1 MKKRLIN
8 SVLLA
13 FLALTIMMPVTIRAA
28 ATEEEME
35 TEQQN
40 ISGNQSLNFVPPEG
54 VFEDI
59 ISKITYA
66 IDPSGTRHFR
76 NLLIKEQEDAEI
88 LSCERDR
95 QGFTLTILKAD
106 TDDDEKLYHYKETV
120 SFHIAGELPEEKT
133 QEEMRDYF
141 LKKYPD
147 ATAYYVFPFESDN
160 KENKDCFYRVEEN
173 GITYAY
179 FTYMGQ
185 NYEMTDEGCDSYY
198 NCIDDMRSRLN
209 FDYTIVCKWEKD
221 ENGDAWWNFIDHIF
235 YLEKDIGTGE
245 KFYFRITPS
254 VDNDSAGESLP
265 DAYEWDMDY
274 VMEVSVYH
282 EGNSEPFQVFLTS
295 SDYYYRGGS
304 MITFEDFNADGYLDI
319 CILSYYGAN
328 GGTAFH
334 YLWSPSR
341 EQFIKCSDEL
351 DYFGYYWMDMDSRR
365 LYMHWHE
372 SAVSGTEF
380 IYQWENEMDCR
391 LIKKFERDWA
401 GDEIR
406 FRVMDYPG
414 EKERVLL
421 DYADEAE
428 ASFSWDFYYD
438 DLVWE
443 KEISNSVSG
452 EVYHLY
458 YAQRDRITED
468 EDGEKGFEGYT
479 DCLYVIDSQLQPVN
493 YLEWESEAA
502 YTEVIYTE
510 QDSKGEGMFEAS
522 YTDGHKERYSFSE
535 IMGEKTVKN
544 R

>member
-8 SVLLA
+8 SALLA

-28 ATEEEME
+28 ATEEETE

-40 ISGNQSLNFVPPEG
+40 ISGNHSLNIAPFEV
-54 VFEDI
+54 VYEDI
-59 ISKITYA
+59 VSKITYT

-76 NLLIKEQEDAEI
+76 NLLIKEQGDAEI

-106 TDDDEKLYHYKETV
+106 MDDNEKLYHYKETV
-120 SFHIAGELPEEKT
+120 SFHTAGELPEEKT

-147 ATAYYVFPFESDN
+147 ATAYYVYPFESDN

-198 NCIDDMRSRLN
+198 NCIDDMRRRMN
-209 FDYTIVCKWEKD
+209 FDYTVACKWEKD
-221 ENGDAWWNFIDHIF
+221 GTDDAWCNFIDHIF
-235 YLEKDIGTGE
+235 YLKQDIGTGE
-245 KFYFRITPS
+245 KFYFRLTPPE
-254 VDNDSAGESLP
+254 DIDSAVESQM
-265 DAYEWDMDY
+265 DAYGWDMNST
-274 VMEVSVYH
+274 MEVSVYH
-282 EGNSEPFQVFLTS
+282 AGNSEPFQVFLTG
-295 SDYYYRGGS
+295 SDYYYSGCS
-304 MITFEDFNADGYLDI
+304 MLSFEDFNADGYLDI
-319 CILSYYGAN
+319 CILRDYGAN

-351 DYFGYYWMDMDSRR
+351 DYFGSYWTDMDSRR
-365 LYMHWHE
+365 LYMHWHG
-372 SAVSGTEF
+372 SAVTGTEF
-380 IYQWENEMDCR
+380 VYQWENETDYS

-406 FRVMDYPG
+406 FRVMDYHG

-428 ASFSWDFYYD
+428 ASFPWDFYYD
-438 DLVWE
+438 DFVWE
-443 KEISNSVSG
+443 KEISDPASG
-452 EVYHLY
+452 EIYHLY
-458 YAQRDRITED
+458 YAQRERITKD
-468 EDGEKGFEGYT
+468 EDGEKSLEGYT
-479 DCLYVIDSQLQPVN
+479 ECLYVIDSQLQPVN
-493 YLEWESEAA
+493 YLEWESEVA

-510 QDSKGEGMFEAS
+510 QGAGGEGMFEAS
-522 YTDGHKERYSFSE
+522 YADGHKERYSFSE
-535 IMGEKTVKN
+535 ITGEKTVKI

>member
-8 SVLLA
+8 SALLA
-13 FLALTIMMPVTIRAA
+13 FLALAIMMPVTIRAA
-28 ATEEEME
+28 ATEEETE

-40 ISGNQSLNFVPPEG
+40 ISGNHSLNIAPSEV
-54 VFEDI
+54 VYEDI
-59 ISKITYA
+59 ISKITDT

-76 NLLIKEQEDAEI
+76 NLLIKEQGDAEI

-106 TDDDEKLYHYKETV
+106 TDDNEKLYHYKETV
-120 SFHIAGELPEEKT
+120 SFHVAEELPEEKT

-160 KENKDCFYRVEEN
+160 KANKDYFYRIEEN
-173 GITYAY
+173 DITYAY

-198 NCIDDMRSRLN
+198 NCIDDMRKKMN
-209 FDYTIVCKWEKD
+209 FDYSVACKWEED
-221 ENGDAWWNFIDHIF
+221 ENGDAWCNFIDHIF
-235 YLEKDIGTGE
+235 YLERDIGTGE
-245 KFYFRITPS
+245 KFYFQITPPEY
-254 VDNDSAGESLP
+254 NGSAGEPQL
-265 DAYEWDMDY
+265 DAYECELL
-274 VMEVSVYH
+274 EVSVYH
-282 EGNSEPFQVFLTS
+282 EGNSEPFQVFMTS
-295 SDYYYRGGS
+295 SDYYGLS
-304 MITFEDFNADGYLDI
+304 MLSFEDFNADGYLDI
-319 CILSYYGAN
+319 CILYYYGAN

-351 DYFGYYWMDMDSRR
+351 DYFGSYWTDMDSRR
-365 LYMHWHE
+365 LYMHWHG
-372 SAVSGTEF
+372 SAVTGTEF
-380 IYQWENEMDCR
+380 VYQWENETDYS
-391 LIKKFERDWA
+391 LIKKFERDYA

-406 FRVMDYPG
+406 FRVMDYHG
-414 EKERVLL
+414 KKERILL
-421 DYADEAE
+421 DYTDEAD
-428 ASFSWDFYYD
+428 ASFPWDFYYD

-443 KEISNSVSG
+443 KKISDPASG
-452 EVYHLY
+452 EIYYLY

-468 EDGEKGFEGYT
+468 EDEEKRFEGYT
-479 DCLYVIDSQLQPVN
+479 ECLYVIDSQLQPVN
-493 YLEWESEAA
+493 CLEWESEAA

-510 QDSKGEGMFEAS
+510 RDTGGEGMFEAL
-522 YTDGHKERYSFSE
+522 YADGHKVRYTLSE
-535 IMGEKTVKN
+535 ITGEKTVKN